1 MCSMQISIYNEN
13 WNQQR
18 RFSLHSLKAQQNIAA
33 SPKIQK
39 WCLHKDFMVD
49 NNLFVLCQKFWVVL
63 NFTLNYR
70 GDEGERPH

>member
-39 WCLHKDFMVD
+39 QGSHKDFMVD
-49 NNLFVLCQKFWVVL
+49 SNLSVLCKKFWVAL

-70 GDEGERPH
+70 GDEGEFPY